1 MNVGEKDKISK
12 KKAWTNSN
20 RTRRYDWSKKI
31 CSRKMGKKG
40 VVTNLKKNNNCK
52 TSRYI

>member
-1 MNVGEKDKISK
+1 MNVGEKIKYQRKRLGLTQTELGDMIGVK
-12 KKAWTNSN
+12 KSAVAKWE
-20 RTRRYDWSKKI
+20 
-31 CSRKMGKKG
+31 KG